1 MRARSLRHFGRVAS
15 RRSGKLTESNFTCK
29 FVSEP
34 IYTSYRVYPPAV
46 DPSRS
51 YRSSYSLASIRTPTT
66 RIPLAGNPLDEC
78 KQEIDS
84 VLYFLKYLELGLH
97 VNCVR
102 FCNRLQLFLVKPY
115 TISLSLSLVLS
126 ISTSLYLFPRSRI
139 SFKEISLYI
148 VKLLNFPTTS
158 PIQNSLL
165 IISRLRSLVLIAKA
179 SEVTYRS
186 ASRPLLK

>member
-102 FCNRLQLFLVKPY
+102 FCNRL
-115 TISLSLSLVLS
+115 
-126 ISTSLYLFPRSRI
+126 
-139 SFKEISLYI
+139 
-148 VKLLNFPTTS
+148 
-158 PIQNSLL
+158 
-165 IISRLRSLVLIAKA
+165 
-179 SEVTYRS
+179 
-186 ASRPLLK
+186 

>member
-1 MRARSLRHFGRVAS
+1 MVSVDKGARKLAHMGGRACAHDLSGTWPS
-15 RRSGKLTESNFTCK
+15 RISALGKLTESNFTCK

-66 RIPLAGNPLDEC
+66 RILLAGNPLDEC

-102 FCNRLQLFLVKPY
+102 FCNRL
-115 TISLSLSLVLS
+115 
-126 ISTSLYLFPRSRI
+126 
-139 SFKEISLYI
+139 
-148 VKLLNFPTTS
+148 
-158 PIQNSLL
+158 
-165 IISRLRSLVLIAKA
+165 
-179 SEVTYRS
+179 
-186 ASRPLLK
+186 